1 MRLFAAGT
9 FYLHQSS
16 SVAAEWLC
24 DRDTISQLRNTGNL
38 LSTVIQMHT
47 MYTDSALYPVDTSIH
62 RECEEVCDWLH
73 ASAFNVMWMLDYF
86 DTLDSRC
93 NKLFKHAPIT
103 HAFKRT
109 LRTYLDVFDVTDT
122 TPDWLLSPS
131 QARSL
136 YAQDVKHYQY
146 RRVKP
151 PFWLDQT
158 KPRRSYVEETIDS
171 YGLPSSLLDLELD
184 LSDLAPLE

>member
-38 LSTVIQMHT
+38 LSSVIQMHT
-47 MYTDSALYPVDTSIH
+47 MDIDTRLFPLDTSVHI
-62 RECEEVCDWLH
+62 ECEDTCDWLH
-73 ASAFNVMWMLDYF
+73 ASAFNMVWMLDYF
-86 DTLDSRC
+86 ETLDRKC

-103 HAFKRT
+103 HEFKRT
-109 LRTYLDVFDVTDT
+109 LRSYVDMFDETDT
-122 TPDWLLSPS
+122 TADWLLAPS
-131 QARSL
+131 IARTM
-136 YAQDVKHYQY
+136 YAKDVKQYQY
-146 RRVKP
+146 RRVKA
-151 PFWLDQT
+151 PFWLSNT
-158 KPRRSYVEETIDS
+158 KASNTPSDVTDS

-184 LSDLAPLE
+184 LSDLAPLD